1 MHSVVIADTSCLIL
15 FSKIDLLELLRKLY
29 AAVMITPEV
38 SDEFGE
44 ELPSWIDIRPARK
57 SSIESLEKYKLGKG
71 EIASL
76 ALALDLK
83 DSTVILDDEKEKKI
97 ARQLHLNV
105 TGSLG
110 IIVKGK
116 FSARCKGYFKGYF
129 KQD

>member
-15 FSKIDLLELLRKLY
+15 FSKIDLPELLRKLY

-83 DSTVILDDEKEKKI
+83 I
-97 ARQLHLNV
+97 AQ
-105 TGSLG
+105 
-110 IIVKGK
+110 
-116 FSARCKGYFKGYF
+116 
-129 KQD
+129 